1 MNQDKIAALKAA
13 AEKATPGPWNK
24 GESNPGKDCVWLDGR
39 TEPKEEMGPD
49 WQWIDCGSENNAT
62 FISNANPQAI
72 LSMIAR
78 LEAAEKNAARYL
90 WLRAQHWND
99 SAFAVVS
106 EPKRNVKLGT
116 YCPSEDR
123 LDQEIDSAMGADHE

>member
-24 GESNPGKDCVWLDGR
+24 GESNPGKRCVWLDGR

-49 WQWIDCGSENNAT
+49 WQWIDCYSENNAT
-62 FISNANPQAI
+62 FISNGNPQAI

-78 LEAAEKNAARYL
+78 LEAAEKDAARYR
-90 WLRAQHWND
+90 WLLEQSW
-99 SAFAVVS
+99 FVS
-106 EPKRNVKLGT
+106 EVDWHLKATTVDT
-116 YCPSEDR
+116 TEA
-123 LDQEIDSAMGADHE
+123 IDSAMGADHE

>member
-1 MNQDKIAALKAA
+1 MLLCGIGLIFVVRNCE
-13 AEKATPGPWNK
+13 AETLPQGA
-24 GESNPGKDCVWLDGR
+24 GR
-39 TEPKEEMGPD
+39 FSIEE
-49 WQWIDCGSENNAT
+49 
-62 FISNANPQAI
+62 QAGVLMAGAPAKQI
-72 LSMIAR
+72 
-78 LEAAEKNAARYL
+78 AEKNAARYL

-123 LDQEIDSAMGADHE
+123 LDQEIDSAMGADHEI